1 MGKLHDF
8 FSRADRVRKKIGLEH
23 RAVFASHLNYCRVQY
38 GGTSDLGK
46 TNTPSEASP

>member
-1 MGKLHDF
+1 MGKLHNF
-8 FSRADRVRKKIGLEH
+8 LSRADRVLKKIGLEH
-23 RAVFASHLNYCRVQY
+23 RVVFASHLNHCRVQY